1 MNKIAKLL
9 FICFTLFF
17 SCEEKRSLNFSS
29 GNDSIKNISYQL
41 VSLVDGL
48 VSPVEMSHAGDERIF
63 ILEQPGKVRLIKNG
77 QLVQQPF
84 LDVSEKVISGI
95 GYTERGLLGIAF
107 HPKYK
112 ENGRFFIYYSSTSKV
127 KGSDHKSVISE
138 FKMSANPDQALPNEK
153 IIMTFEQPESN
164 HNGGKILFG
173 PDGYLYIGTGDGG
186 GGGDKHGAVGN
197 AQNLSNLLGKILR
210 IDVDSSVPYTI
221 PKDNPFVYD
230 EKAKGEIWAYGF
242 RNPWK
247 FSFDRKT
254 SIMYAGDVG
263 QNLYE
268 EVDVV
273 ESGKNYGWRAMEGNH
288 VYDEDLKIENAVKP
302 IHDYPRNVGV
312 TIIGG
317 YIYRG
322 KKYSDWEGKYFFA
335 DWSGKLFFLE
345 QKTNG
350 NWVRN
355 IISLGLGE
363 GFTINSLGEDMNG
376 ELYVLGQKDT
386 GGNSKSGSIF
396 KLVQN

>member
-1 MNKIAKLL
+1 MNNLL
-9 FICFTLFF
+9 TLLVLLFTLFS
-17 SCEEKRSLNFSS
+17 SCEEKRNLNFNS
-29 GNDSIKNISYQL
+29 GKDSIINTSYQL
-41 VSLVDGL
+41 APLADGL
-48 VSPVEMSHAGDERIF
+48 VSPVEMTHAGDERIF

-77 QLVQQPF
+77 QVALQPF
-84 LDVSEKVISGI
+84 LDVSDKVISGM

-112 ENGRFFIYYSSTSKV
+112 ENGRFFIYYSSPSKV

-138 FKMSANPDQALPNEK
+138 FKVSENPDLALTNEK

-173 PDGYLYIGTGDGG
+173 PDGFLYIGTGDGG
-186 GGGDKHGAVGN
+186 GGGDKHGKIGN

-210 IDVDSSVPYTI
+210 IDVDAGEPYAI

-230 EKAKGEIWAYGF
+230 TKAKGEIWAYGF

-247 FSFDRKT
+247 FSFDRNT

-268 EVDVV
+268 EVDIV
-273 ESGKNYGWRAMEGNH
+273 EIGKNYGWRAMEGNH
-288 VYDEDLKIENAVKP
+288 VYDEGLKLENIVKP
-302 IHDYPRNVGV
+302 IHEYPRNVGV

-322 KKYSDWEGKYFFA
+322 KKYPDWEGKYFFA

-345 QKTNG
+345 QKSNG
-350 NWVRN
+350 EWVRN
-355 IISLGLGE
+355 IISMGLGD
-363 GFTINSLGEDMNG
+363 GFTINSLGEDKDG
-376 ELYVLGQKDT
+376 ELYVLGQSDT
-386 GGNSKSGSIF
+386 GGNSKSGRIF
-396 KLVQN
+396 KLIQN